1 MKFRCAR
8 TASLAREIQREDI
21 IYGYGKRLA
30 FRYKAELC
38 FFLRKWCAYSTREI
52 SALSTEITQACTRT
66 RSPSC
71 RSNTAAPNCPTRFH
85 LTHVALEYWA
95 GGSLGKQREV
105 LTYIREAICFPH
117 SRYLCR
123 PASTAS
129 SLKRPGIPCH
139 EIAVQNATSVEIAKN
154 FYY

>member
-1 MKFRCAR
+1 MAKGWPFGTKRSFVSFWENDARTQQGKFRRYQRKSRKHAHAR
-8 TASLAREIQREDI
+8 AAHP
-21 IYGYGKRLA
+21 A
-30 FRYKAELC
+30 
-38 FFLRKWCAYSTREI
+38 
-52 SALSTEITQACTRT
+52 AL
-66 RSPSC
+66 
-71 RSNTAAPNCPTRFH
+71 TAAPNCPTRFH

-105 LTYIREAICFPH
+105 LTYIREAVCFPR

-154 FYY
+154 FYYKTTNDSQCQL